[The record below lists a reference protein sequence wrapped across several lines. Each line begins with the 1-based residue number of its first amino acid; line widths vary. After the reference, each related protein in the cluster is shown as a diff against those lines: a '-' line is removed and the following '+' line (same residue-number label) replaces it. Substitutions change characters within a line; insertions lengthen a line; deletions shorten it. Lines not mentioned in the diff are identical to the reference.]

1 VSCVDHGGR
10 VYVYCSSIPSYS
22 PTTVNQ
28 KDTEV
33 HRLRKM
39 GPSLKLGFAEG
50 RPEKQLSFK
59 WAPPSNIFLTFYR
72 TYAIFLELKNV
83 F

>member
-1 VSCVDHGGR
+1 MGGR
-10 VYVYCSSIPSYS
+10 VYVYCSCIPNYS
-22 PTTVNQ
+22 PNTVNQ

-50 RPEKQLSFK
+50 RPENNF
-59 WAPPSNIFLTFYR
+59 PSSGLHQVT
-72 TYAIFLELKNV
+72 
-83 F
+83 